1 MIDQGRL
8 PHGTGP
14 DEYRRIRVHRIV
26 LEGLGERFSSAHRL
40 RNDYE
45 SFELLR
51 KLGQRAAR
59 RFLDAHFND
68 IGVRASIDLKAEVY
82 SERG

>member
-1 MIDQGRL
+1 MLG
-8 PHGTGP
+8 
-14 DEYRRIRVHRIV
+14 
-26 LEGLGERFSSAHRL
+26 GLGERLSSAGKL

-59 RFLDAHFND
+59 RFLDGHFAD
-68 IGVRASIDLKAEVY
+68 IGERSSVDLNTEVY
-82 SERG
+82 SERGY